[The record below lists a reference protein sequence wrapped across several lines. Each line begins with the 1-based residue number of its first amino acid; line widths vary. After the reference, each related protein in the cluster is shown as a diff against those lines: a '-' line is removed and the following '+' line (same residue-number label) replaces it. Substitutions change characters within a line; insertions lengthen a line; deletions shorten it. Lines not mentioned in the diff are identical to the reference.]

1 MSLISRLNSP
11 HDFEE
16 EFVID
21 NYIEIFHHLRATFLI
36 FMCTGKDVGSPF
48 VGELSYLFVFLKL
61 RTFLIIVGMVIDMVI
76 EWRRRGSF
84 FYSRINV
91 PFDRNEADNCIEIS
105 CSSKVI
111 FLDGYSMAKIWVP
124 LYGNWYSNGM
134 KGRGTFFLYIHG

>member
-48 VGELSYLFVFLKL
+48 VGELSYLFVFFK
-61 RTFLIIVGMVIDMVI
+61 TENVFNN
-76 EWRRRGSF
+76 
-84 FYSRINV
+84 SRNGNRYG
-91 PFDRNEADNCIEIS
+91 DRM
-105 CSSKVI
+105 K
-111 FLDGYSMAKIWVP
+111 AK
-124 LYGNWYSNGM
+124 GN
-134 KGRGTFFLYIHG
+134 FFLLKDKCIVRSK

>member
-48 VGELSYLFVFLKL
+48 VGELSYLFIFLKL
-61 RTFLIIVGMVIDMVI
+61 RIFAITVELVIDIVI
-76 EWRRRGSF
+76 EKER
-84 FYSRINV
+84 
-91 PFDRNEADNCIEIS
+91 
-105 CSSKVI
+105 
-111 FLDGYSMAKIWVP
+111 
-124 LYGNWYSNGM
+124 
-134 KGRGTFFLYIHG
+134 RGTFFFIQG